1 MSQPPHVTIF
11 ETVHGSRAYGL
22 GTPTSDTDVKG
33 IIVGPPRWYF
43 GPSAAPE
50 QIELSADHVRYEV
63 RKFFRLAAAANPTVL
78 ELLWTAPEH
87 HRTVTPEGA
96 RLLAAREL
104 FLSARVAET
113 FGGYALSQLKRIR
126 THRRWLLEP
135 PAQAP
140 RRPDFDLP
148 PRPAVTRDQLG
159 AAEAML
165 DDGRLHPAQL
175 PTNFLAI
182 LDAERRYR
190 AAQREWEQFCH
201 WESHRNPARAALE
214 RQHGYDTKHALHLV
228 RLLRMGR
235 EILEIGRLVV
245 TRPDREE
252 LLAIRAGAWT
262 FDQLIDRAEAA
273 HAAIADAR
281 RRTSL
286 PDDVDTEAIEGL
298 CTDLVASALE
308 RVHD

>member
-1 MSQPPHVTIF
+1 V
-11 ETVHGSRAYGL
+11 
-22 GTPTSDTDVKG
+22 
-33 IIVGPPRWYF
+33 
-43 GPSAAPE
+43 
-50 QIELSADHVRYEV
+50 
-63 RKFFRLAAAANPTVL
+63 
-78 ELLWTAPEH
+78 
-87 HRTVTPEGA
+87 
-96 RLLAAREL
+96 
-104 FLSARVAET
+104 
-113 FGGYALSQLKRIR
+113 
-126 THRRWLLEP
+126 
-135 PAQAP
+135 
-140 RRPDFDLP
+140 
-148 PRPAVTRDQLG
+148 
-159 AAEAML
+159 
-165 DDGRLHPAQL
+165 
-175 PTNFLAI
+175 
-182 LDAERRYR
+182 
-190 AAQREWEQFCH
+190 EQFCH

>member
-22 GTPTSDTDVKG
+22 GTPASDTDVKG

-126 THRRWLLEP
+126 THRRWLRSRRARPLHP
-135 PAQAP
+135 RVFAP
-140 RRPDFDLP
+140 KTENAVVLP
-148 PRPAVTRDQLG
+148 PHPSRIQATKTDW
-159 AAEAML
+159 EA
-165 DDGRLHPAQL
+165 DDGM
-175 PTNFLAI
+175 
-182 LDAERRYR
+182 
-190 AAQREWEQFCH
+190 
-201 WESHRNPARAALE
+201 
-214 RQHGYDTKHALHLV
+214 V
-228 RLLRMGR
+228 LRFR
-235 EILEIGRLVV
+235 V
-245 TRPDREE
+245 D
-252 LLAIRAGAWT
+252 
-262 FDQLIDRAEAA
+262 
-273 HAAIADAR
+273 DAR
-281 RRTSL
+281 SWEAEGLSGTPRGVQTTARRTPQPGARRL
-286 PDDVDTEAIEGL
+286 A
-298 CTDLVASALE
+298 
-308 RVHD
+308 R